1 MTTKQ
6 KPEKN
11 NTLTINGTTFRTQG
25 NIVFTESDDTSY
37 YLAEGSHLKEMEG
50 MLEHGMQMLLNKVKT

>member
-1 MTTKQ
+1 MTTRQ
-6 KPEKN
+6 KLKN
-11 NTLTINGTTFRTQG
+11 TNTLTIGGTTFKTRG

-37 YLAEGSHLKEMEG
+37 YLAEGSHLKELEG